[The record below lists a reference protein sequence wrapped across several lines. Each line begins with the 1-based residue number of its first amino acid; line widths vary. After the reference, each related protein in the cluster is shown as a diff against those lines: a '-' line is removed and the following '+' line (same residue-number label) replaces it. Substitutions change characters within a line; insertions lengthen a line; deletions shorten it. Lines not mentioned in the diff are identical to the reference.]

1 MTLPKRHN
9 QSRSGLA
16 RDLPEAPAGHH
27 LRPNLRTSDLA
38 ICPSQDKP
46 LHYYCYPKIDDDD
59 HQAVLY
65 CLGSNYLHAG
75 SWISYFN
82 VSNSVAL
89 PYPEFREL
97 YFNCLGLNYT
107 RS

>member
-1 MTLPKRHN
+1 MTSRTDTTRDSPDVTSRH
-9 QSRSGLA
+9 R
-16 RDLPEAPAGHH
+16 
-27 LRPNLRTSDLA
+27 LRPNFLTSDLV
-38 ICPSQDKP
+38 ITPTRDQP
-46 LHYYCYPKIDDDD
+46 PHYYCYPRLDEDD
-59 HQAVLY
+59 QRTLIY

-82 VSNSVAL
+82 SSNFASL

-107 RS
+107 QP